1 MRSFP
6 GACGEA
12 AIGAGSPGRRRRRP
26 LPARGRRHAFC
37 RLVTLVACLVL
48 WLPGL
53 GASPAGASPGTGNR
67 AWDVYVASD
76 ARLGAGVV
84 PVIDTA
90 ANAVTATL
98 RAGNEPVSVAF
109 TPGATRAYVVNT
121 FTGDVSVVDTAS
133 SAVIA
138 TIGVGVFPMGI
149 AITPNGRRAYVANDS
164 SHDVSVIDTATNKV
178 TATIGH
184 LGPEPAWVTITPDG
198 TKAYVI
204 DPQSPNVLIID
215 TAANKV
221 TGVINTRDPYGL
233 VSLAVTPDGSTLYV
247 VGGHRVHV
255 ISTATDSVIGSIAV
269 KGAPDWVPHWISIS
283 PDGETAYVATD
294 YLFGP
299 SSRIALVATATNRIT
314 GSIRVPLLPD
324 VTGGVSFT
332 PDGKFGYAPL
342 FDRSV
347 AVIDTSRRVIAGT
360 IAVRGSPQLA
370 AVTPDQAPVAR
381 LAVASAPA
389 GRRTRLNASA
399 STVRYG
405 TIARYAWKFG
415 DGISAVTATPVTGH
429 VYAGPGRY
437 TVTVTE
443 TSSGGTSTTRVFTG
457 TSVIRNGGPSA
468 VAAAVAT
475 IRARAQASSAR
486 RARAPGVLV
495 PAG

>member
-1 MRSFP
+1 
-6 GACGEA
+6 
-12 AIGAGSPGRRRRRP
+12 
-26 LPARGRRHAFC
+26 
-37 RLVTLVACLVL
+37 
-48 WLPGL
+48 
-53 GASPAGASPGTGNR
+53 
-67 AWDVYVASD
+67 VASD
-76 ARLGAGVV
+76 ARLGTGVV

-90 ANAVTATL
+90 ARAVTATL
-98 RAGNEPVSVAF
+98 RVGHEPASVAF

-133 SAVIA
+133 NTVTA

-184 LGPEPAWVTITPDG
+184 LGPEPAWVAITPDG

-204 DPQSPNVLIID
+204 DLQTPNILVID
-215 TAANKV
+215 TASDKV
-221 TGVINTRDPYGL
+221 TGVIHTRDRYGL
-233 VSLAVTPDGSTLYV
+233 VSLAVTPDGRTLYV

-255 ISTATDSVIGSIAV
+255 ISTATDSVTGSIAV

-283 PDGETAYVATD
+283 PDGKTAYVATD

-299 SSRIALVATATNRIT
+299 SSRISLVATATNQIT

-332 PDGKFGYAPL
+332 PDGRFAYVPL

-347 AVIDTSRRVIAGT
+347 AVIDTSKRAMAGT
-360 IAVRGSPQLA
+360 IAVRGSPELA

-389 GRRTRLNASA
+389 GRRTRLSASA

-405 TIARYAWKFG
+405 TIARYAWRFG
-415 DGISAVTATPVTGH
+415 DGTSAVTATPVTAH
-429 VYAGPGRY
+429 VYAAPGTY
-437 TVTVTE
+437 PVAVTE
-443 TSSGGTSTTRVFTG
+443 TSSGGTSTTKVFTG
-457 TSVIRNGGPSA
+457 TSMIRNGGPSA
-468 VAAAVAT
+468 VATAVAT
-475 IRARAQASSAR
+475 IRARSPASSAR
-486 RARAPGVLV
+486 RAQAPGVLV